1 MAKKILT
8 AMLMAAAA
16 AMVPLAAQE
25 ETDTSRVEFHMS
37 VGSTAAVGFGRSEV
51 LSWVA
56 PRATWHATDRL
67 DVRGGLMVAGSLMP
81 NGYRLQ
87 GLYDRSLAPR
97 RQGTQVGA
105 VWAEADYAVSDR
117 LRIWAS
123 VLHVSG
129 YAQPLWLDGA
139 VPIEATVLS
148 GGFAYALSENSLLE
162 MHFHVA
168 HDHYG
173 YMLHPPY
180 GHGFYG
186 AFVPSWELYSAPWP
200 F

>member
-1 MAKKILT
+1 MAKKTLT
-8 AMLMAAAA
+8 AMLVALVAAAA
-16 AMVPLAAQE
+16 PLAAQE
-25 ETDTSRVEFHMS
+25 KADSSRVDFHMS
-37 VGSTAAVGFGRSEV
+37 VGATAAAGFGRSDV
-51 LSWVA
+51 LTWAA
-56 PRATWHATDRL
+56 PSVKWHATDRL
-67 DVRGGLMVAGSLMP
+67 DVRGGMLVAGSLMP
-81 NGYRLQ
+81 GGYRLH
-87 GLYDRSLAPR
+87 GLYDRSLAPL
-97 RQGTQVGA
+97 RQGTRVGA

-123 VLHVSG
+123 VLHLSG

-139 VPIEATVLS
+139 RPIEATVIS
-148 GGFAYALSENSLLE
+148 GGFAYALSDNSLLE

-180 GHGFYG
+180 GHGYYG
-186 AFVPSWELYSAPWP
+186 AFVPSWEVYSGPWP